1 MNCVY
6 CNNET
11 TNPKF
16 CSRSCAAKYT
26 NVMSPK
32 RKVTRTCSFKN
43 CTNLAMNHKT
53 RLCKEHFG
61 QNNTRE
67 KLKLTTIGEF
77 REIRK
82 AKGEHP
88 SWIHANIRNLNRS
101 WNKDLIAKPCANCG
115 YSKHVELC
123 HIKAVSSFEDIALIG
138 EVNHPSN
145 IIQLCPNCHWELDNN
160 LLDINNLIISI

>member
-1 MNCVY
+1 MNCIY
-6 CNNET
+6 CNKET

-26 NVMSPK
+26 NVASPK
-32 RKVTRTCSFKN
+32 RKITRICSFEN
-43 CTNLAMNHKT
+43 CTNLVANHKT

-61 QNNTRE
+61 QKNTTE
-67 KLKLTTIGEF
+67 KLKTTTIGAF

-101 WNKDLIAKPCANCG
+101 WNRDLITKPCANCG
-115 YSKHVELC
+115 YDKHVELC
-123 HIKAVSSFEDIALIG
+123 HIKAVSLFDDTALIG

-160 LLDINNLIISI
+160 ILDLKNTGI